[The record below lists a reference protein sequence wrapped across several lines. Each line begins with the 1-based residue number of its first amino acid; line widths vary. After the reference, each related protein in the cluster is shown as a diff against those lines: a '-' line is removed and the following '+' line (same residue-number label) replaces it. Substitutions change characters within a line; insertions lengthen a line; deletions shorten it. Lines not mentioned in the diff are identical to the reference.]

1 MPRSCNKCLNEDI
14 LKNTIDNWA
23 NSLKKI
29 GNTSN
34 DGNQNFSCEI
44 AIDSANTFLDLY
56 NFDTECKKDNPVLTK
71 PALTQFPNEY
81 RNDKESLQSYLVGS
95 ECIDQNCKI
104 GNQNYDNGFALAK
117 MAGTE
122 WSTEGWSEIIPDFS
136 QFKFQINK

>member
-1 MPRSCNKCLNEDI
+1 MIQNV
-14 LKNTIDNWA
+14 
-23 NSLKKI
+23 KKI
-29 GNTSN
+29 IL
-34 DGNQNFSCEI
+34 FS
-44 AIDSANTFLDLY
+44 
-56 NFDTECKKDNPVLTK
+56 K

-136 QFKFQINK
+136 QFKFQINNCTTAVAQGPICFISNWKSNYNFPYVFCVDDTFVFTSTKNGDLPKITVHHSSIRDDEE